1 MKKALF
7 ILLVIASL
15 TACGGKKE
23 EVRKTLSHDGTRTEV
38 EEVAE
43 NNSAAEF
50 IQIEREMDETLHS
63 AYEKNIEGI
72 CVIDEVREIKDPE
85 LEQLY
90 GDLAL
95 LQERADEWAK
105 LPGSLDELEE
115 ITNEIG
121 RLKGRIAYRSLRI
134 YSSLS

>member
-23 EVRKTLSHDGTRTEV
+23 EVRKTPSQDGTRVEV
-38 EEVAE
+38 GEVAE
-43 NNSAAEF
+43 NNSPAEI
-50 IQIEREMDETLHS
+50 IQLEEEEDILHS
-63 AYEKNIEGI
+63 AYEKRKIEGI
-72 CVIDEVREIKDPE
+72 CVIDEVRGMKDPE
-85 LEQLY
+85 LEELY
-90 GDLAL
+90 GDLNL

-105 LPGSLDELEE
+105 FPGSLDELEE
-115 ITNEIG
+115 ITDEIG

-134 YSSLS
+134 YSSLN

>member
-1 MKKALF
+1 MKKTLF
-7 ILLVIASL
+7 ILLAIASL

-23 EVRKTLSHDGTRTEV
+23 EVRKTPSQEGTMV
-38 EEVAE
+38 EVAEVTE
-43 NNSAAEF
+43 NNSAAEI
-50 IQIEREMDETLHS
+50 IQSGEEMDDLQS

-72 CVIDEVREIKDPE
+72 CVIDEVRELGDPE

-105 LPGSLDELEE
+105 LPRSLDELEE
-115 ITNEIG
+115 ITDEIG

-134 YSSLS
+134 YSSLN

>member
-23 EVRKTLSHDGTRTEV
+23 EVRKTPSQEIDRI
-38 EEVAE
+38 EVAE
-43 NNSAAEF
+43 APENNTPAEL
-50 IQIEREMDETLHS
+50 IELEAGTDDTLQSVH
-63 AYEKNIEGI
+63 EKNLKGV
-72 CVIDEVREIKDPE
+72 CVIDEVKGLGDPE

-90 GDLAL
+90 GDLSL

-115 ITNEIG
+115 ITDEIG

-134 YSSLS
+134 YSSLN